1 MSDKHGPMLE
11 RNPFRELALATVLM
25 ALLLIA
31 AL

>member
-1 MSDKHGPMLE
+1 MLE

-25 ALLLIA
+25 ALLVIA